1 MTAVRSSIVGPAPGA
16 RLDSQGLLDL
26 AGHLQAVA
34 DPTRLRL
41 LAVVLAA
48 PAQTAC
54 VRDSTTAAGLAQPMV
69 SHHLQILHRAALVTR
84 TKRGSYVYYQADT
97 ARWRAV
103 GAAWRRGGGPGPEV
117 SVARS
122 AGFGCGRADRCVWA
136 AGAPRCCCR
145 RACCCAGR
153 GVFASAA
160 TNTSSLLVE
169 LPASDGEV
177 RSA

>member
-1 MTAVRSSIVGPAPGA
+1 MTAVRSSIVGPAPGSAA
-16 RLDSQGLLDL
+16 RLDSQRLLDL

-54 VRDSTTAAGLAQPMV
+54 VRDITTAAGLAQPMV

-97 ARWRAV
+97 AALTHL
-103 GAAWRRGGGPGPEV
+103 AHQLTALSTV
-117 SVARS
+117 SYTHLTL
-122 AGFGCGRADRCVWA
+122 
-136 AGAPRCCCR
+136 P
-145 RACCCAGR
+145 
-153 GVFASAA
+153 
-160 TNTSSLLVE
+160 TILLV
-169 LPASDGEV
+169 
-177 RSA
+177 